1 MSFLSPWRDW
11 PTERD
16 AQPADERHK
25 QLIERVAQRL
35 VELRLGMPAVFILE
49 ATLPLS
55 FVASQ
60 AMLVFEPIIQSV
72 FNIADYREFQ
82 QMMEDRTNIER
93 LMTRIEQLE
102 EQRGAADKADRESSK
117 PDSDET

>member
-1 MSFLSPWRDW
+1 MSFLTPWRDW

-16 AQPADERHK
+16 AQPAAERHE

-35 VELRLGMPAVFILE
+35 VELRLGMPAVFVLE

-60 AMLVFEPIIQSV
+60 AMIVFEPIIQSV

-82 QMMEDRTNIER
+82 QMMEDRSNIER

-102 EQRGAADKADRESSK
+102 EQRGARGKS
-117 PDSDET
+117 DSEERQPQSGNV

>member
-1 MSFLSPWRDW
+1 
-11 PTERD
+11 
-16 AQPADERHK
+16 
-25 QLIERVAQRL
+25 
-35 VELRLGMPAVFILE
+35 MPAVFVLE

-60 AMLVFEPIIQSV
+60 ALIVFEPIIQSV
-72 FNIADYREFQ
+72 FNIADYRKFQ

-102 EQRGAADKADRESSK
+102 EQRGTADESDSEGCK
-117 PDSDET
+117 PHSGET